1 MVGLILV
8 RADLALDGGINLPV
22 QMWRVVLVKSDEL
35 TFVAMCGCQNGLKIT

>member
-35 TFVAMCGCQNGLKIT
+35 TFVEMCGCQNWV